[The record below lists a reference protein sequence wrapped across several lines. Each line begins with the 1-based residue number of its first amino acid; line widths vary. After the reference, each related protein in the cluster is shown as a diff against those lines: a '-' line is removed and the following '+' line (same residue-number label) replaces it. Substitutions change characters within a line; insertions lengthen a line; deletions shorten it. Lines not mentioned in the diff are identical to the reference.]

1 MKKTKK
7 RVIFRFFE
15 DYLLYFSIVFFV
27 VTITAGEV
35 LAMWAQCSGIKN
47 FLVYEMGSYLATEDN
62 SLVTVATVFIGI
74 YFTIYTMLTAIQS
87 ESVLANLKKADFKKI
102 LSILSVGFCSSFFY
116 TLYSIFFK
124 VSYNAQ
130 KEITSYLILLLALI
144 FFISA
149 LQFGVLIALI
159 LRRDIYGAIE
169 SIEERRR
176 QESERDQLYKKL
188 ESFLDK
194 EQVKVDIEQAEQMAK
209 HLMKNESRKKP
220 PTK

>member
-7 RVIFRFFE
+7 RIIFRFFE
-15 DYLLYFSIVFFV
+15 DYILYFSIIFLL
-27 VTITAGEV
+27 VTIIVGEV
-35 LAMWAQCSGIKN
+35 LAMWTQYGGIKN

-62 SLVTVATVFIGI
+62 SLITVATVFIGI

-87 ESVLANLKKADFKKI
+87 ESVLANLKKEDFKKV
-102 LSILSVGFCSSFFY
+102 LAILSVGFCSSFFY

-124 VSYNAQ
+124 ISYATH
-130 KEITSYLILLLALI
+130 KEITSYLILFLALI

-176 QESERDQLYKKL
+176 QENDRDQLYKKL
-188 ESFLDK
+188 ESFLDR
-194 EQVKVDIEQAEQMAK
+194 EQIKVDMEQAEQMTR
-209 HLMKNESRKKP
+209 HLMENEGNKKP